1 MLKRK
6 ISDYLESYFTPNR
19 REALLITGARQ
30 VGKSYAIREFGKS
43 HYSSFIEINLLEDSI
58 ARTSISKAS
67 NSKDLLLRIT
77 AIASQP
83 LIKGKTLIFFDE
95 VQVVPE
101 IVTAIKFLVE
111 EGSYQYVLS
120 GSLLGI
126 ELKRISS
133 MPVGYLTVKE
143 MYPLNLEEFY
153 RACGI
158 SDNIFSVLEGAFKAE
173 REIDSIIHR
182 KLMELFR
189 LYLIVGGMPAVVQT
203 YLDTNDI
210 KKVVNKQ
217 REILSMY
224 VEDISQYDINNKLYI
239 KDIFNLIPAEL
250 NNPNK
255 RFILKNLNENTK
267 FSRLEDSFIWIR
279 EAGVAIGV
287 YNIEEPK
294 LPLELAKLRNLF
306 KLFSNDVGLLACQ
319 YADGIQLRILN
330 NDIDINYGSIY
341 ENAVAEELFSHGLKL
356 YYFNSKKQGELDF
369 VIKIDDKLLPI
380 EVKSGK
386 NYLRHNA
393 LKNVIENKDYEI
405 EKAYVLYNENI
416 KRVGNIV
423 YLPIYLMMFI
433 KNREIE
439 NLIWKIDLSSLPQ

>member
-126 ELKRISS
+126 GLKGISS

-158 SDNIFSVLEGAFKAE
+158 SDNIFSVLEEAFKAE

-341 ENAVAEELFSHGLKL
+341 ENAVAEELYSHGLKL

-369 VIKIDDKLLPI
+369 VIKLDDKILPI

-393 LKNVIENKDYEI
+393 LKNVIENKDYDI

-416 KRVGNIV
+416 KRVGNII

>member
-126 ELKRISS
+126 GLKGISS

-153 RACGI
+153 RACGV
-158 SDNIFSVLEGAFKAE
+158 SDNIFSVLEEAFKAE

-255 RFILKNLNENTK
+255 RFILKNLNENAK

-369 VIKIDDKLLPI
+369 VIKLDDKLLPI

>member
-67 NSKDLLLRIT
+67 NSKDLLLRIS

-126 ELKRISS
+126 GLKGISS

-158 SDNIFSVLEGAFKAE
+158 SDNIFSVLEEAFKAE

-267 FSRLEDSFIWIR
+267 FRRLEDSFIWIR

-341 ENAVAEELFSHGLKL
+341 ENAVAEELYSHGLKL

-369 VIKIDDKLLPI
+369 VIKLDDKILPI

>member
-126 ELKRISS
+126 GLKGISS

-158 SDNIFSVLEGAFKAE
+158 SDNIFSVLEEAFKAE

-255 RFILKNLNENTK
+255 RFILKNLNENAK

-369 VIKIDDKLLPI
+369 VIKLDDKILPI

-439 NLIWKIDLSSLPQ
+439 NLIWKIDLSSLPK

>member
-126 ELKRISS
+126 GLKGISS

-158 SDNIFSVLEGAFKAE
+158 SDNIFSVLEEAFKAE

-224 VEDISQYDINNKLYI
+224 VEDISQYDINNKLYR

-341 ENAVAEELFSHGLKL
+341 ENAVAEELYSHGLKL

-369 VIKIDDKLLPI
+369 VIKLDDKILPI

>member
-126 ELKRISS
+126 GLKRISS

-158 SDNIFSVLEGAFKAE
+158 SDNIFSVLEEAFKAE

-341 ENAVAEELFSHGLKL
+341 ENAVAEELYSHGLKL

-439 NLIWKIDLSSLPQ
+439 KLIWKIDLSSLP

>member
-126 ELKRISS
+126 GLKGISS

-158 SDNIFSVLEGAFKAE
+158 SDNIFSVLEEAFKAE

-267 FSRLEDSFIWIR
+267 FSRLENSFIWIR

-341 ENAVAEELFSHGLKL
+341 ENAVAEELYSHGLKL

-369 VIKIDDKLLPI
+369 VIKLDDKILPI

>member
-126 ELKRISS
+126 GLKRISS

-158 SDNIFSVLEGAFKAE
+158 SDNIFSVLEEAFKAE
-173 REIDSIIHR
+173 GEIDSIIHR

-267 FSRLEDSFIWIR
+267 FSRVEDSFIWIR

-341 ENAVAEELFSHGLKL
+341 ENAVAEELYSHGLKL

-369 VIKIDDKLLPI
+369 VIKLDDKILPI

>member
-126 ELKRISS
+126 GLKGISS

-158 SDNIFSVLEGAFKAE
+158 SDNIFSVLEEAFKAE

-255 RFILKNLNENTK
+255 RFILKNLNENAK

-330 NDIDINYGSIY
+330 NDIDINYGSVY
-341 ENAVAEELFSHGLKL
+341 ENAVAEELYSHGLKL

-369 VIKIDDKLLPI
+369 VIKLDDKLLPI

>member
-126 ELKRISS
+126 GLKGISS

-158 SDNIFSVLEGAFKAE
+158 SDNIFSVLEEAFKAE

-369 VIKIDDKLLPI
+369 VIKLDDKLLPI

-393 LKNVIENKDYEI
+393 LKNVIENKDYDI

>member
-126 ELKRISS
+126 GLKRISS

-158 SDNIFSVLEGAFKAE
+158 SDNIFSVLEEAFKAE

-341 ENAVAEELFSHGLKL
+341 ENAVAEELYSHGLKL

-369 VIKIDDKLLPI
+369 VIKLDDKLLPI

-405 EKAYVLYNENI
+405 DKAYVLYNENI

>member
-126 ELKRISS
+126 GLKRISS

-158 SDNIFSVLEGAFKAE
+158 SDNIFSVLEEAFKAE

-341 ENAVAEELFSHGLKL
+341 ENAVAEELYSHGLKL

-393 LKNVIENKDYEI
+393 LKNVIENKDYDI

-439 NLIWKIDLSSLPQ
+439 KLIWKIDLSSLPQ

>member
-126 ELKRISS
+126 GLKGISS
-133 MPVGYLTVKE
+133 MPVGYLTIKE

-158 SDNIFSVLEGAFKAE
+158 SDNIFSVLEEAFKAE

-210 KKVVNKQ
+210 KKVLNKQ

-341 ENAVAEELFSHGLKL
+341 ENAVAEELYSHGLKL

-369 VIKIDDKLLPI
+369 VIKLDDKLLPI

>member
-67 NSKDLLLRIT
+67 NSKDLLLRIS

-126 ELKRISS
+126 GLKGISS

-153 RACGI
+153 RACGV
-158 SDNIFSVLEGAFKAE
+158 SDNIFSVLEEAFKAE

-255 RFILKNLNENTK
+255 RFILKNLNENAK

-341 ENAVAEELFSHGLKL
+341 ENAVAEELYSHGLKL

-369 VIKIDDKLLPI
+369 VIKLDDKLLPI

>member
-1 MLKRK
+1 M
-6 ISDYLESYFTPNR
+6 FC
-19 REALLITGARQ
+19 

-126 ELKRISS
+126 GLKRISS

-341 ENAVAEELFSHGLKL
+341 ENAVAEELYSHGLKL

-369 VIKIDDKLLPI
+369 VIKLDDKLLPI

>member
-126 ELKRISS
+126 GLKGISS

-158 SDNIFSVLEGAFKAE
+158 SDNIFSVLEEAFKAE

-189 LYLIVGGMPAVVQT
+189 LYLIVGGMPAVIQT

-306 KLFSNDVGLLACQ
+306 KLFSNDVGLLSCQ

-341 ENAVAEELFSHGLKL
+341 ENAVAEELYSHGLKL

-369 VIKIDDKLLPI
+369 VIKLDDKLLPI

-393 LKNVIENKDYEI
+393 LKNVIENKDYDI

-439 NLIWKIDLSSLPQ
+439 KLIWKIDLSSLPQ

>member
-126 ELKRISS
+126 GLKGISS

-158 SDNIFSVLEGAFKAE
+158 SDNIFSVLEEAFKAE

-306 KLFSNDVGLLACQ
+306 KLFSNDVGLLSCQ

>member
-126 ELKRISS
+126 GLKGISS

-158 SDNIFSVLEGAFKAE
+158 SDNIFSVLEEAFKAE

-182 KLMELFR
+182 KMMELFR

-341 ENAVAEELFSHGLKL
+341 ENAVAEELYSHGLKL

-369 VIKIDDKLLPI
+369 VIKLDDKLLPI

>member
-126 ELKRISS
+126 GLKGISS

-158 SDNIFSVLEGAFKAE
+158 SDNIFSVLEEAFKAE

-341 ENAVAEELFSHGLKL
+341 ENAVAEELYSHGLKL

-369 VIKIDDKLLPI
+369 VIKLDDKLLPI

-439 NLIWKIDLSSLPQ
+439 KLIWKIDLSSLPQ

>member
-126 ELKRISS
+126 GLKRISS

-341 ENAVAEELFSHGLKL
+341 ENAVAEELYSHGLKL

-369 VIKIDDKLLPI
+369 VIKLDDKILPI

-439 NLIWKIDLSSLPQ
+439 KLIWKIDLSYLPQ

>member
-6 ISDYLESYFTPNR
+6 ISDYLEFYFTPNR

-126 ELKRISS
+126 GLKGISS

-158 SDNIFSVLEGAFKAE
+158 SDNIFSVLEEAFKAE

-203 YLDTNDI
+203 YLDINDI

-224 VEDISQYDINNKLYI
+224 VEDISQYDINNKLYR

-439 NLIWKIDLSSLPQ
+439 KLIWKIDLSSLPQ

>member
-126 ELKRISS
+126 GLKGISS

-158 SDNIFSVLEGAFKAE
+158 SDNIFSVLEEAFKAE

-369 VIKIDDKLLPI
+369 VIKLDDKILPI

-393 LKNVIENKDYEI
+393 LKNVIENKDYDI

>member
-126 ELKRISS
+126 GLKRISS

-153 RACGI
+153 RACGV
-158 SDNIFSVLEGAFKAE
+158 SDNIFSVLEEAFKAE

-341 ENAVAEELFSHGLKL
+341 ENAVAEELYSHGLKL

-369 VIKIDDKLLPI
+369 VIKLDDKILPI

>member
-126 ELKRISS
+126 GLKGISS

-143 MYPLNLEEFY
+143 LYPLNLEEFY

-158 SDNIFSVLEGAFKAE
+158 SDNIFSVLEEAFKAE

-306 KLFSNDVGLLACQ
+306 KLFSNDVGLLSCQ

-341 ENAVAEELFSHGLKL
+341 ENAVAEELYSHGLKL

-369 VIKIDDKLLPI
+369 VIKLDDKILPI

>member
-126 ELKRISS
+126 GLKRISS

-158 SDNIFSVLEGAFKAE
+158 SDNIFSVLEEAFKAE

-341 ENAVAEELFSHGLKL
+341 ENAVAEELYSHGLKL

-369 VIKIDDKLLPI
+369 VIKLDDKLLPI

-393 LKNVIENKDYEI
+393 LKNVIENKDYDI

-439 NLIWKIDLSSLPQ
+439 KLIWKIDLSSLPQ

>member
-126 ELKRISS
+126 GLKGISS

-158 SDNIFSVLEGAFKAE
+158 SDNIFSVLEEAFKAE

-224 VEDISQYDINNKLYI
+224 VEDISQYNINNKLYI

-341 ENAVAEELFSHGLKL
+341 ENAVAEELYSHGLKL

-369 VIKIDDKLLPI
+369 VIKLDDKILPI

>member
-126 ELKRISS
+126 GLKRISS

-158 SDNIFSVLEGAFKAE
+158 SDNIFSVLEEAFKAE

-255 RFILKNLNENTK
+255 RFILKNLNENAK

-393 LKNVIENKDYEI
+393 LKNVIENKDYDI

-439 NLIWKIDLSSLPQ
+439 KLIWKIDLSSLPQ

>member
-126 ELKRISS
+126 GLKGISS

-158 SDNIFSVLEGAFKAE
+158 SDNIFSVLEEAFKVE

-210 KKVVNKQ
+210 KKVVDKQ

-255 RFILKNLNENTK
+255 RFILKNLNENAK

-341 ENAVAEELFSHGLKL
+341 ENAVAEELYSHGLKL

>member
-126 ELKRISS
+126 GLKGISS

-158 SDNIFSVLEGAFKAE
+158 SDNIFSVLEEAFKAE

>member
-67 NSKDLLLRIT
+67 NSKDLLLRIS

-126 ELKRISS
+126 GLKRISS

-158 SDNIFSVLEGAFKAE
+158 SDNIFSVLEEAFKAK

-341 ENAVAEELFSHGLKL
+341 ENAVAEELYSHGLKL

-369 VIKIDDKLLPI
+369 VIKLDDKLLPI

>member
-126 ELKRISS
+126 GLKRISS

-158 SDNIFSVLEGAFKAE
+158 SDNIFSVLEEAFKAE

-255 RFILKNLNENTK
+255 RFILKNLNENAK

-319 YADGIQLRILN
+319 YADSIQLRILN

-341 ENAVAEELFSHGLKL
+341 ENAVAEELYSHGLKL

-369 VIKIDDKLLPI
+369 VIKLDDKLLPI

>member
-1 MLKRK
+1 M
-6 ISDYLESYFTPNR
+6 FC
-19 REALLITGARQ
+19 

-43 HYSSFIEINLLEDSI
+43 HYSFFIEINLLEDSI

-67 NSKDLLLRIT
+67 NSRDLLLRIT

-126 ELKRISS
+126 GLKGISS

-153 RACGI
+153 RACGV
-158 SDNIFSVLEGAFKAE
+158 SDNIFSVLEEAFKAE

-210 KKVVNKQ
+210 KKVLNKQ

-255 RFILKNLNENTK
+255 RFILKNLNENAK

-393 LKNVIENKDYEI
+393 LKNVIENKDYDI

-439 NLIWKIDLSSLPQ
+439 KLIWKIDLSSLPQ

>member
-58 ARTSISKAS
+58 ARTSISKAT

-126 ELKRISS
+126 GLKGISS

-158 SDNIFSVLEGAFKAE
+158 SDNIFSVLEEAFKAE

-255 RFILKNLNENTK
+255 RFILKNLNENAK

-341 ENAVAEELFSHGLKL
+341 ENAVAEELYSHGLKL

-369 VIKIDDKLLPI
+369 VIKLDDKILPI

>member
-6 ISDYLESYFTPNR
+6 ISDYLESYFSPNR

-126 ELKRISS
+126 GLKGISS

-158 SDNIFSVLEGAFKAE
+158 SDNIFSVLEEAFKAE

-341 ENAVAEELFSHGLKL
+341 ENAVAEELYSHGLKL

-369 VIKIDDKLLPI
+369 VIKLDDKILPI

-439 NLIWKIDLSSLPQ
+439 KLIWKIDLSSLPQ

>member
-158 SDNIFSVLEGAFKAE
+158 SDNIFSVLEEAFKAE

-341 ENAVAEELFSHGLKL
+341 ENAVAEELYSHGLKL

-369 VIKIDDKLLPI
+369 VIKLDDKLLPI

>member
-126 ELKRISS
+126 GLKGISS

-158 SDNIFSVLEGAFKAE
+158 SDNIFSILEEAFKAE

-341 ENAVAEELFSHGLKL
+341 ENAVAEELYSHGLKL

-369 VIKIDDKLLPI
+369 VIKLDDKILPI

>member
-126 ELKRISS
+126 GLKGISS

-158 SDNIFSVLEGAFKAE
+158 SDNIFSVLEEAFKAE

-255 RFILKNLNENTK
+255 RFILKNLNENAK

-341 ENAVAEELFSHGLKL
+341 ENAVAEELYSHGLKL

-439 NLIWKIDLSSLPQ
+439 KLIWKIDLSSLPQ

>member
-158 SDNIFSVLEGAFKAE
+158 SDNIFSVLEEAFKAE

-255 RFILKNLNENTK
+255 RFILKNLNENAK

-341 ENAVAEELFSHGLKL
+341 ENAVAEELYSHGLKL

-369 VIKIDDKLLPI
+369 VIKLDDKILPI